1 LMAQH
6 HRRITVLQFHLSLRL
21 VAAAWYHEIVEVSIY

>member
-21 VAAAWYHEIVEVSIY
+21 VAAAWYHGDR